1 MIVTLL
7 AALIAAFALTPV
19 SLTAGASGA
28 VVLPSDT
35 HSGGP
40 TGSPVPIRMPAPS
53 DTHSGGPTG

>member
-7 AALIAAFALTPV
+7 AALIAAFASIHGSPTTGPIGTVV
-19 SLTAGASGA
+19 S
-28 VVLPSDT
+28 PSDT

-40 TGSPVPIRMPAPS
+40 TGSALPIAAPS